1 MRKCTIEIGEKNY
14 DLVLNRNSVKWL
26 EQQGFDI
33 EEFVKKPI
41 TSFDLLWE
49 SGFVA
54 NYGNLTVEEID
65 KLLEQYQEEGGD
77 SNEVISFL
85 AEEYT
90 SFINALTDTKSKKKK
105 ATITK

>member
-14 DLVLNRNSVKWL
+14 DIVLTRDSVKWL
-26 EQQGFDI
+26 ERNGFDI
-33 EEFVKKPI
+33 EKFTEKPI

-54 NYGNLTVEEID
+54 NYGDLSIEEID